1 MMSIKDALLKAKQT
15 LNERV
20 ENALG
25 HGEAISPMAVRRDIL
40 NQVESKIIVDPDG
53 KSLPFGRVV
62 VRLQPQTAR
71 QHAALEEAFVREDA
85 LKKHLLQTLQGLQI
99 QCPKEFDVR
108 VELQEVSGPEG
119 TSSRALFEID
129 FVRLHVLRLEEVPE
143 TKLLVIRGTA
153 EQSVYQMKKDRIL
166 VGRPAEVLD
175 REGRIV
181 RKNDIVFL
189 ENEDEIDASVGN
201 VHARI
206 WFDYEKREFWIMDEG
221 SRYGTR
227 ILRGGLVIEVPGE
240 DPVGVQ
246 LQSGDDLYFGQAI
259 THFEVN
265 QL

>member
-1 MMSIKDALLKAKQT
+1 MSIKDALLKAKQN

-25 HGEAISPMAVRRDIL
+25 HGEAISPLAVRRDIL
-40 NQVESKIIVDPDG
+40 NQVESKFIIDPTG

-62 VRLQPQTAR
+62 VRLQPQTAK

-85 LKKHLLQTLQGLQI
+85 LKKHLLQTLQDSQI
-99 QCPKEFDVR
+99 QCPKEFDAR
-108 VELQEVSGPEG
+108 IELQDVSEPEG
-119 TSSRALFEID
+119 KPPRALFEID

-143 TKLLVIRGTA
+143 AKFSVIRGAA
-153 EQSVYQMKKDRIL
+153 EQSVYQVKRDRIL
-166 VGRPAEVLD
+166 VGRAAEVLD

-189 ENEDEIDASVGN
+189 ENADEIDASVGSI
-201 VHARI
+201 HARI
-206 WFDYEKREFWIMDEG
+206 WYDYERREFLIMDEG

-240 DPVGVQ
+240 DPAGVP
-246 LQSGDDLYFGQAI
+246 LQSGDDLYFGQAAI
-259 THFEVN
+259 HFELN
-265 QL
+265 PL

>member
-1 MMSIKDALLKAKQT
+1 MSIRDALLKAKQNI
-15 LNERV
+15 NERV

-25 HGEAISPMAVRRDIL
+25 HGEAISPLAVRRDIL
-40 NQVESKIIVDPDG
+40 NQVESKFIIDPTG

-62 VRLQPQTAR
+62 VRLQPQTAK

-85 LKKHLLQTLQGLQI
+85 LKKHLLQTLQDLQI
-99 QCPKEFDVR
+99 QCPKEFDTR
-108 VELQEVSGPEG
+108 VELQDVSEPEG
-119 TSSRALFEID
+119 TPPRALFEID

-143 TKLLVIRGTA
+143 AKFSVIRGAA
-153 EQSVYQMKKDRIL
+153 EQSVYQMKRDRIL
-166 VGRPAEVLD
+166 VGRAAEVLD

-189 ENEDEIDASVGN
+189 ENEDEIDASVGS

-206 WFDYEKREFWIMDEG
+206 WYDYEKREFLIMDEG

-240 DPVGVQ
+240 DPAGVQ
-246 LQSGDDLYFGQAI
+246 LQSGDDLYFGQAGI
-259 THFEVN
+259 HFELN